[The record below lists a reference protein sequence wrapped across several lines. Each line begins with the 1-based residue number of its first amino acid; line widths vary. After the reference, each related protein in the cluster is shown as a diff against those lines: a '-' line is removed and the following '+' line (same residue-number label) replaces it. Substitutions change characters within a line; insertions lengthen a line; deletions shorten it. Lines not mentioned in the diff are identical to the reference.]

1 MGKIDTATIH
11 YMKDKKVFA
20 DAFNF
25 FVYKGE
31 QVIDPDSLQE
41 LDTREIAVPYGS
53 DGVKQPVQKVR
64 DLIRSVT
71 MTDNK
76 TAYLLLAIE
85 NQANVHYAMPAKN
98 LLYDAL
104 QYATQVEDA
113 AASHRKAGGFR
124 GASSA
129 EYLSGFKKEDRLIPV
144 ITLVLYFSPAPW
156 DGPRSLHE
164 MFGKIDS
171 RVLRFV
177 PDYKINLIAP
187 NEISETEFGQFQS
200 SLKEVMAYIKYAHDK
215 VKVKKFVD
223 SNPKFKEVPRAAFD
237 VLDACTNT
245 GLKVPET
252 EEVVNMQTIM
262 ESLIQDAEAR
272 GEARGEVRGEA
283 RGAKREREKAR
294 EKQIS
299 DMAEYIVNLELPLK
313 KAVAGLKWPDEDKRE
328 LISLLQK
335 QGYAEA

>member
-1 MGKIDTATIH
+1 MGKIDTATIR

-41 LDTREIAVPYGS
+41 LDTREIGVPYGS

-171 RVLRFV
+171 RVLQFV

-187 NEISETEFGQFQS
+187 NEISENEFGQFQS
-200 SLKEVMAYIKYAHDK
+200 SLKEVMAYIKYANDK
-215 VKVKKFVD
+215 VKVKELVSSK
-223 SNPKFKEVPRAAFD
+223 SEYASLPRAAFD

-245 GLKVPET
+245 GIKPGDDCK
-252 EEVVNMQTIM
+252 EVVDMKTVMDMLLEDQK
-262 ESLIQDAEAR
+262 QHDR
-272 GEARGEVRGEA
+272 
-283 RGAKREREKAR
+283 AKRIHE
-294 EKQIS
+294 
-299 DMAEYIVNLELPLK
+299 MAEVISSMELSPR
-313 KAVAGLKWPDEDKRE
+313 AVMDQLKWTDEDERD
-328 LISLLQK
+328 LMSLLKK
-335 QGYAEA
+335 QGYTEV